1 MFDLNGKSAL
11 VTGASGGIGSAV
23 AKALAS
29 QGATVVLT
37 GRRQDALE
45 AVAAEIGSRAHVVV
59 ADLGTAEGADALMTQ
74 AGEAVG
80 GSIDIL
86 VNNAG
91 LTRDGLSMR
100 MKDED
105 IDAVLEVNTK
115 AAFRLMRAA
124 MRAMTKS
131 RWGRIINITSVVG
144 LVGNPGQ
151 ANYAAS
157 KGALTAMS
165 KSVASELATRGVT
178 VNCVAPGFV
187 ATAMTDVLSDKQKEI
202 VDSSVPMGRMGA
214 PEEIAAA
221 VTFLAS
227 PEASYLTGQTISVNG
242 GMVML

>member
-1 MFDLNGKSAL
+1 MFDLNGKNAL

-29 QGATVVLT
+29 RGATVVLT
-37 GRRQDALE
+37 GRRQEALE
-45 AVAAEIGSRAHVVV
+45 AVATEIGSSAHVVV
-59 ADLGTAEGADALMTQ
+59 ADLGTAEGADALMAQ
-74 AGEAVG
+74 AAEAVG

-86 VNNAG
+86 INNAG

-131 RWGRIINITSVVG
+131 RWGRIVNITSVVG

-202 VDSSVPMGRMGA
+202 VDSSVPMGRMGT

>member
-1 MFDLNGKSAL
+1 MFDLNGKNAL

-29 QGATVVLT
+29 RGATVVLT
-37 GRRQDALE
+37 GRRQEALE
-45 AVAAEIGSRAHVVV
+45 AVAAEIGNDAHVVV
-59 ADLGTAEGADALMTQ
+59 ADLGSAEGADALMAQ
-74 AGEAVG
+74 AAEAVG

-105 IDAVLEVNTK
+105 IDAVFEVNTK

-131 RWGRIINITSVVG
+131 RWGRIVNITSVVG

-157 KGALTAMS
+157 KGALTAIS

-202 VDSSVPMGRMGA
+202 VDSSVPMGRMGT

>member
-1 MFDLNGKSAL
+1 MFDLNGKNAL

-29 QGATVVLT
+29 RGATVVLT
-37 GRRQDALE
+37 GRRQEALE
-45 AVAAEIGSRAHVVV
+45 AVAAEIGNDAHVVV
-59 ADLGTAEGADALMTQ
+59 ADLGSAEGADALMAQ
-74 AGEAVG
+74 AAEAVG

-131 RWGRIINITSVVG
+131 RWGRIVNITSVVG

-202 VDSSVPMGRMGA
+202 VDSSVPMGRMGT

>member
-1 MFDLNGKSAL
+1 MFDLNGKNAL

-29 QGATVVLT
+29 RGATVVLT
-37 GRRQDALE
+37 GRRQEALD
-45 AVAAEIGSRAHVVV
+45 AVAAEIGSSAHVVV
-59 ADLGTAEGADALMTQ
+59 ADLGIAEGADALMAQ
-74 AGEAVG
+74 AAEAVG

-131 RWGRIINITSVVG
+131 RWGRIVNITSVVG

-202 VDSSVPMGRMGA
+202 VDSSVPMGRMGT

>member
-1 MFDLNGKSAL
+1 MFDLNGKNAL

-23 AKALAS
+23 AKALANR
-29 QGATVVLT
+29 GATVVLT
-37 GRRQDALE
+37 GRRQEALD
-45 AVAAEIGSRAHVVV
+45 AVAAEIGSSAHVVV
-59 ADLGTAEGADALMTQ
+59 ADLGTAEGADALMAQ
-74 AGEAVG
+74 AAEAVG

-131 RWGRIINITSVVG
+131 RWGRIVNITSVVG

-202 VDSSVPMGRMGA
+202 VDSSVPMGRMGT

>member
-1 MFDLNGKSAL
+1 MFDLNGKNAL

-29 QGATVVLT
+29 RGATVVLT
-37 GRRQDALE
+37 GRRQEALD
-45 AVAAEIGSRAHVVV
+45 AVAAEIGSSAHVVV
-59 ADLGTAEGADALMTQ
+59 ADLGTAEGADALMAQ
-74 AGEAVG
+74 AAEAVG

-131 RWGRIINITSVVG
+131 RWGRIVNITSVVG

-178 VNCVAPGFV
+178 VNCVATWFCRYGDDRRPV
-187 ATAMTDVLSDKQKEI
+187 
-202 VDSSVPMGRMGA
+202 R
-214 PEEIAAA
+214 
-221 VTFLAS
+221 
-227 PEASYLTGQTISVNG
+227 
-242 GMVML
+242 

>member
-1 MFDLNGKSAL
+1 MFDLNGKNAL

-29 QGATVVLT
+29 RGATVVLT
-37 GRRQDALE
+37 GRRQEALE
-45 AVAAEIGSRAHVVV
+45 AVAAEIGSSAHVVV
-59 ADLGTAEGADALMTQ
+59 ADLGTADGADALMAQ
-74 AGEAVG
+74 AAEAVG

-86 VNNAG
+86 INNAG

-131 RWGRIINITSVVG
+131 RWGRIVNITSVVG

-202 VDSSVPMGRMGA
+202 VDSSVPMGRMGT

>member
-1 MFDLNGKSAL
+1 MFDLNGKNAL

-29 QGATVVLT
+29 RGATVVLT
-37 GRRQDALE
+37 GRRQEALD
-45 AVAAEIGSRAHVVV
+45 AVAAEIGSSAHVVV
-59 ADLGTAEGADALMTQ
+59 ADLGTAEGADALMAQ
-74 AGEAVG
+74 AAEAVG

-131 RWGRIINITSVVG
+131 RWGRIVNITSVVG

-202 VDSSVPMGRMGA
+202 VDSSVPMGRMGT

>member
-1 MFDLNGKSAL
+1 MFDLNGKNAL

-23 AKALAS
+23 AKALANR
-29 QGATVVLT
+29 GATVVLT
-37 GRRQDALE
+37 GRRQEALD
-45 AVAAEIGSRAHVVV
+45 AVAAEIGSSAHVVV
-59 ADLGTAEGADALMTQ
+59 ADLGTAEGADALMAQ
-74 AGEAVG
+74 AAEAVG

-131 RWGRIINITSVVG
+131 RWGRIVNITSVVG

-202 VDSSVPMGRMGA
+202 VDFSVPMGRMGT

>member
-1 MFDLNGKSAL
+1 MFDLNGKNAL

-29 QGATVVLT
+29 RGATVVLT
-37 GRRQDALE
+37 GRRQEALE
-45 AVAAEIGSRAHVVV
+45 AVATEIGSSAHVVV
-59 ADLGTAEGADALMTQ
+59 ADLGTAEGADALMAQ
-74 AGEAVG
+74 AAEAVG

-131 RWGRIINITSVVG
+131 RWGRIVNITSVVG

-202 VDSSVPMGRMGA
+202 VDSSVPMGRMGT

>member
-1 MFDLNGKSAL
+1 MA
-11 VTGASGGIGSAV
+11 
-23 AKALAS
+23 
-29 QGATVVLT
+29 Q
-37 GRRQDALE
+37 
-45 AVAAEIGSRAHVVV
+45 AA
-59 ADLGTAEGADALMTQ
+59 
-74 AGEAVG
+74 EAVG

-115 AAFRLMRAA
+115 AAFGLMRAA
-124 MRAMTKS
+124 MRAMIFKS
-131 RWGRIINITSVVG
+131 RWGRIVNITSVVG

-202 VDSSVPMGRMGA
+202 VDSSVPMGRMGT

>member
-1 MFDLNGKSAL
+1 MFDLNGKNAL

-29 QGATVVLT
+29 RGATVVLT
-37 GRRQDALE
+37 GRRQEALD
-45 AVAAEIGSRAHVVV
+45 AVAAEIGSSAHVVV
-59 ADLGTAEGADALMTQ
+59 ADLGTAEGADALMAQ
-74 AGEAVG
+74 AAEAVG

-115 AAFRLMRAA
+115 AAFRWMRAA

-131 RWGRIINITSVVG
+131 RWGRIVNITSVVG

-202 VDSSVPMGRMGA
+202 VDSSVPMGRMGT

>member
-1 MFDLNGKSAL
+1 MFDLNGKNAL

-29 QGATVVLT
+29 RGATVVLT
-37 GRRQDALE
+37 GRRQEALE
-45 AVAAEIGSRAHVVV
+45 AVAAEIGGSAHVVV
-59 ADLGTAEGADALMTQ
+59 ADLGSAEGADALMAQ
-74 AGEAVG
+74 AAEAVG

-124 MRAMTKS
+124 MRAMTKC
-131 RWGRIINITSVVG
+131 RWGRIVNITSVVG

-202 VDSSVPMGRMGA
+202 VDSSVPMGRMGT

>member
-1 MFDLNGKSAL
+1 MFDLNGKNAL

-29 QGATVVLT
+29 RGATVVLT
-37 GRRQDALE
+37 GRRQEALE
-45 AVAAEIGSRAHVVV
+45 AVAAEIGGSAHVVV
-59 ADLGTAEGADALMTQ
+59 ADLGSAEGADALMAQ
-74 AGEAVG
+74 AAEAVG

-131 RWGRIINITSVVG
+131 RWGRIVNITSVVG

-202 VDSSVPMGRMGA
+202 VDSSVPMGRMGT

>member
-1 MFDLNGKSAL
+1 MFDLNGKNAL

-29 QGATVVLT
+29 RGATVVLT
-37 GRRQDALE
+37 GRRQEALE
-45 AVAAEIGSRAHVVV
+45 AVAAEIGGSAHVVV
-59 ADLGTAEGADALMTQ
+59 ADLGTAEGADALMAQ
-74 AGEAVG
+74 AAEAVG

-131 RWGRIINITSVVG
+131 RWGRIVNITSVVG

-202 VDSSVPMGRMGA
+202 VDSSVPMGRMGT

>member
-1 MFDLNGKSAL
+1 MFDLNGKNAL

-29 QGATVVLT
+29 RGATVVLT
-37 GRRQDALE
+37 GRRQEALE
-45 AVAAEIGSRAHVVV
+45 AVAAEIGNDAHVVV
-59 ADLGTAEGADALMTQ
+59 ADLGSAEGADALMAQ
-74 AGEAVG
+74 AAEAVG

-105 IDAVLEVNTK
+105 IDAVFEVNTK

-131 RWGRIINITSVVG
+131 RWGRIVNITSVVG

-202 VDSSVPMGRMGA
+202 VDSSVPMGRMGT

>member
-1 MFDLNGKSAL
+1 MFDLNGKNAL

-29 QGATVVLT
+29 RGATVVLT
-37 GRRQDALE
+37 GRRQEALE
-45 AVAAEIGSRAHVVV
+45 AVAAEIGSSAHVVV
-59 ADLGTAEGADALMTQ
+59 ADLGTAEGADALMAQ
-74 AGEAVG
+74 AAEAVG

-131 RWGRIINITSVVG
+131 RWGRIVNITSVVG

-202 VDSSVPMGRMGA
+202 VDSSVPMGRMGT

>member
-1 MFDLNGKSAL
+1 M
-11 VTGASGGIGSAV
+11 
-23 AKALAS
+23 
-29 QGATVVLT
+29 
-37 GRRQDALE
+37 
-45 AVAAEIGSRAHVVV
+45 
-59 ADLGTAEGADALMTQ
+59 ADLGTAQGADALMAQ
-74 AGEAVG
+74 AAEAVG

-131 RWGRIINITSVVG
+131 RWGRIVNITSVVG

-202 VDSSVPMGRMGA
+202 VDSSVPMGRMGT

>member
-29 QGATVVLT
+29 RGATVVLT
-37 GRRQDALE
+37 GRRQEALE
-45 AVAAEIGSRAHVVV
+45 AVAAEIGSSAHVVV
-59 ADLGTAEGADALMTQ
+59 ADLGSAEGADALMAQ
-74 AGEAVG
+74 AAEAVG

-131 RWGRIINITSVVG
+131 RWGRIVNITSVVG

-202 VDSSVPMGRMGA
+202 VDSSVPMGRMGT